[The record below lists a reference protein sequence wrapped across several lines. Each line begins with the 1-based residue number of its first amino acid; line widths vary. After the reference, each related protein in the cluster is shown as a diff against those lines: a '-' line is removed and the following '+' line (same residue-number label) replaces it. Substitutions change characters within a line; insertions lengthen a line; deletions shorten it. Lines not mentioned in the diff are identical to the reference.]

1 MTLARSAGNFA
12 DPSSRR
18 EQLDKLL
25 QSGRL
30 VPVITIE
37 RAEDAVPLARA
48 LVAGG
53 LRLLEITLRTPAAPE
68 AAARIIAE
76 VSEAVVGIGTVLTPD
91 DLLRAEEIG
100 AQYALSPGTTP
111 DLLDAAAAGRLPFI
125 PGIATASELIQAI
138 TRGFDTVKFFPAV
151 PAGGIPALKAL
162 AGPFPQARFCPT
174 GGIRED
180 TAAAWL
186 AQPNVVALGGSW
198 LTPASDIRAGNWD
211 AITGR
216 ARQALSHISQR
227 H

>member
-1 MTLARSAGNFA
+1 MTLARSASNFA

-30 VPVITIE
+30 MPVITIE

-162 AGPFPQARFCPT
+162 AGPFP
-174 GGIRED
+174 
-180 TAAAWL
+180 
-186 AQPNVVALGGSW
+186 
-198 LTPASDIRAGNWD
+198 
-211 AITGR
+211 
-216 ARQALSHISQR
+216 
-227 H
+227 